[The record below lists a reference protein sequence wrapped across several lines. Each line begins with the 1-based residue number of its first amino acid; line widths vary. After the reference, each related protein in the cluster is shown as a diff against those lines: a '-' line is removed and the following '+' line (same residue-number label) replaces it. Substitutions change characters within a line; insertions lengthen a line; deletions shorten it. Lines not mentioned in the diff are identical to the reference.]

1 MNILLLGSGGREHA
15 FAWKLTQSPLCK
27 KLYVAPGNAGT
38 AQIAENVA
46 IKPTDFSALASFCR
60 EKNVQMLVVGGEE
73 PLVAGI
79 WDFFKEQKDL
89 EHMYLI
95 APSKKGATLEGSK
108 DFAKQLMF
116 EYQIPTANYHTF
128 EARDF
133 EKALRYIYNHSLPIV
148 LKADGLAAGKGV
160 LICTTY
166 SQAETALREMLLNK
180 KFGKA
185 SEKIVVEEFLEGKE
199 LSVFVLTD
207 SKNYK
212 ILPEAKDYKRIGEND
227 TGLNTG
233 GMGAVSPV
241 PFADKVFMQKVEQ
254 KVILPLMQALKDQN
268 IVYIGFLFI
277 GLMKVGDEPYVI
289 EFNCRMGDPETQVVF
304 PRIENDLVELLQA
317 TATRNLDKV
326 SLRVSLQTAVTTIL
340 ASQGYPEAYE
350 TGKEIHHLELTENVI
365 VFHAGTKYENGKLL
379 TNGGRVMAVTALAD
393 TLPNAIARSQQA
405 AHMINFENKY
415 FRRDIGKDLLN

>member
-15 FAWKLTQSPLCK
+15 FAWKITQSPLCE
-27 KLYVAPGNAGT
+27 KLFVATGNAGT

-60 EKNVQMLVVGGEE
+60 EKNIQMLVVGNEE

-79 WDFFKEQKDL
+79 WDFFREQKDL
-89 EHMYLI
+89 GHIHLI
-95 APSKKGATLEGSK
+95 APSKEGAMLEGSK

-116 EYQIPTANYHTF
+116 EYQIPTASYHSF
-128 EARDF
+128 GAEDF
-133 EKALRYIYNHSLPIV
+133 EKAIAYIYNHSLPIV

-160 LICTTY
+160 LICPTY
-166 SQAETALREMLLNK
+166 KEAEKALKEMLLDK

-185 SEKIVVEEFLEGKE
+185 SEKIVIEQFLEGIE

-207 SKNYK
+207 GKNYK

-241 PFADKVFMQKVEQ
+241 PFADKTFMQKVEQ
-254 KVILPLMQALKDQN
+254 KIIVPTLQALQKRN
-268 IVYIGFLFI
+268 ISYVGFLFI
-277 GLMKVGDEPYVI
+277 GLMKVGNEPYVI

-304 PRIENDLVELLQA
+304 PRIENDLVELLLA
-317 TATRNLDKV
+317 TATQKLNEVELKIKPE
-326 SLRVSLQTAVTTIL
+326 TAVTTIVVS
-340 ASQGYPEAYE
+340 AGYPETYE
-350 TGKEIHHLELTENVI
+350 TGKEMKDLDRVENALI
-365 VFHAGTKYENGKLL
+365 FHAGTKLENEKLF
-379 TNGGRVMAVTALAD
+379 TNGGRVMALTALAK
-393 TLPNAIARSQQA
+393 TLPEAIEKSQKA
-405 AHMINFENKY
+405 AECISFENKY
-415 FRRDIGKDLLN
+415 FRRDIGKDLL

>member
-15 FAWKLTQSPLCK
+15 FAWKITQSPLCE
-27 KLYVAPGNAGT
+27 KLFVATGNAGT

-60 EKNVQMLVVGGEE
+60 EKNIQMLVVGNEE

-79 WDFFKEQKDL
+79 WDFFREQKDL
-89 EHMYLI
+89 GQIHLI
-95 APSKKGATLEGSK
+95 APSKEGAMLEGSK

-116 EYQIPTANYHTF
+116 EYQIPTASYHSF
-128 EARDF
+128 WAEDF
-133 EKALRYIYNHSLPIV
+133 EKAIAYIYNHSLPIV

-160 LICTTY
+160 LICPTY
-166 SQAETALREMLLNK
+166 KEAEKALKEMLLDK

-185 SEKIVVEEFLEGKE
+185 SEKIVIEQFLEGIE

-207 SKNYK
+207 GKNYK

-241 PFADKVFMQKVEQ
+241 PFADKTFMQKVEQ
-254 KVILPLMQALKDQN
+254 KIIVPTLQALQKRN
-268 IVYIGFLFI
+268 ISYVGFLFI
-277 GLMKVGDEPYVI
+277 GLMKVGNEPYVI

-304 PRIENDLVELLQA
+304 PRIENDLVELLLA
-317 TATRNLDKV
+317 TATQKLNEVELKIKPE
-326 SLRVSLQTAVTTIL
+326 TAVTTIVVS
-340 ASQGYPEAYE
+340 AGYPETYE
-350 TGKEIHHLELTENVI
+350 TGKEIKDLDRVENALI
-365 VFHAGTKYENGKLL
+365 FHAGTKLENEKLL
-379 TNGGRVMAVTALAD
+379 TNGGRVMALTALAK
-393 TLPNAIARSQQA
+393 TLPEAIEKSQKA
-405 AHMINFENKY
+405 AECISFENKY
-415 FRRDIGKDLLN
+415 FRRDIGKDLL

>member
-15 FAWKLTQSPLCK
+15 FAWKITQSPLCE
-27 KLYVAPGNAGT
+27 KLFVATGNAGT

-60 EKNVQMLVVGGEE
+60 EKNIQMLVVGNEE

-79 WDFFKEQKDL
+79 WDFFREQKDL
-89 EHMYLI
+89 GHIHLI
-95 APSKKGATLEGSK
+95 APSKEGAMLEGSK

-116 EYQIPTANYHTF
+116 EYQIPTASYHSF
-128 EARDF
+128 GAEDF
-133 EKALRYIYNHSLPIV
+133 EKAIAYIYNHSLPIV

-160 LICTTY
+160 LICPTY
-166 SQAETALREMLLNK
+166 KETEKALKEMLLDK

-185 SEKIVVEEFLEGKE
+185 SEKIVIEQFLEGIE

-207 SKNYK
+207 GKNYK

-241 PFADKVFMQKVEQ
+241 PFADKTFMQKVEQ
-254 KVILPLMQALKDQN
+254 KIIVPTLQALQKRN
-268 IVYIGFLFI
+268 ISYVGFLFI
-277 GLMKVGDEPYVI
+277 GLMKVGNEPYVI

-304 PRIENDLVELLQA
+304 PRIENDLVELLLA
-317 TATRNLDKV
+317 TATQKLNEVELKIKPE
-326 SLRVSLQTAVTTIL
+326 TAVTTIVVS
-340 ASQGYPEAYE
+340 AGYPETYE
-350 TGKEIHHLELTENVI
+350 TGKEMKDLDRVENALI
-365 VFHAGTKYENGKLL
+365 FHAGTKLENEKLF
-379 TNGGRVMAVTALAD
+379 TNGGRVMALTALAK
-393 TLPNAIARSQQA
+393 TLPEAIEKSQKA
-405 AHMINFENKY
+405 AECISFENKY
-415 FRRDIGKDLLN
+415 FRRDIGKDLL